1 MNYDGIFKCFPRTII
16 KELEN
21 IGMNYEEQNSELEEI
36 RIRINL
42 PVILKI
48 ENNEIILDHITSRDE
63 INYILQKICENSL
76 YSYQAQIANGYIT
89 INGGHRVGIVG
100 SAVEK
105 EGKIVNLNY
114 ISGLNF
120 RISRQADNCSIGI
133 FEHIIDSINNTIL
146 NTLIISPPG
155 IGKTTLLKDITRR
168 ISNGEKLKSGRVFS
182 GLNIVVIDER
192 GEIGACYK
200 GISQNN
206 LGIRTDIF
214 DDMPKAIGMK
224 MAIRSMA
231 PKVIIADEIGS
242 VEDAE
247 AIKYAVCCGVKGV
260 FTAHGKNIE
269 DIMINPAISGLVKSK
284 IFECIVFLKGRENG
298 RFITDIYKI
307 TRNKE
312 KYILEN

>member
-1 MNYDGIFKCFPRTII
+1 MNYESIFKCFPRTII

-21 IGMNYEEQNSELEEI
+21 IEKNYESQIIKLEEI

-42 PVILKI
+42 PIIFKI
-48 ENNEIILDHITSRDE
+48 ENNEIILDYIISREE
-63 INYILQKICENSL
+63 INYILQRICENSL
-76 YSYQAQIANGYIT
+76 YSYQSQIANGYIT

-120 RISRQADNCSIGI
+120 RISRQINDCSIGV
-133 FEHIIDSINNTIL
+133 FKHIIDEINNNIF

-155 IGKTTLLKDITRR
+155 IGKTTLLRDITRK
-168 ISNGEKLKSGRVFS
+168 ISNGEKLKYGKSFS

-200 GISQNN
+200 GIPQNN
-206 LGIRTDIF
+206 LGIRTDVF
-214 DDMPKAIGMK
+214 DNMPKAIGMK
-224 MAIRSMA
+224 MAIRSMS

-242 VEDAE
+242 IEDAE

-269 DIMINPAISGLVKSK
+269 DIMVNPAISDLIKSK
-284 IFECIVFLKGRENG
+284 VFECIVFLKGRENG

-307 TRNKE
+307 TKNKE